1 MTQTHM
7 MFKDLS
13 SKVAPARLQGYAQTI
28 PSQPKPS
35 TASAPTNNSVKT
47 SAPSP
52 QPSQVSQLNEADWQ
66 GWNHSTPATAEQ
78 LERLQQWLKPLP
90 MTLIQLK
97 QLLENQQQSISHVNM
112 VVSNLTALY
121 QEKLTTPLKME
132 WNSPIKKRKDLN
144 WSAIA
149 ISSGSVLLTVA
160 LTVGLIQVGLMPL
173 NAKVDNLLTRISRL
187 EQLAGG
193 K

>member
-1 MTQTHM
+1 MTQTRM
-7 MFKDLS
+7 IFEDLPN
-13 SKVAPARLQGYAQTI
+13 KIAPTRLQGYAQTI

-35 TASAPTNNSVKT
+35 TPSAPSNNSVKT
-47 SAPSP
+47 SVPSP
-52 QPSQVSQLNEADWQ
+52 PPAQVSQLNETDWQ

-90 MTLIQLK
+90 VTLIQLK

-132 WNSPIKKRKDLN
+132 WNSPIQKRKDLN

-149 ISSGSVLLTVA
+149 IVSSATVITIA
-160 LTVGLIQVGLMPL
+160 LMAGLILL
-173 NAKVDNLLTRISRL
+173 NAKVDSLLARTSRL
-187 EQLAGG
+187 EQLVGG
-193 K
+193 KQQ